1 MHNNQRKTIYLGK
14 IVNLGLETI
23 VLANGELSTVEI
35 VRHPGG
41 AGIVA
46 LDQEH
51 RVCLLRQYR
60 LAISRWIWEIPAGL
74 MENNEAPLT
83 TAKRELREEAGL
95 EAGRWQSLGSILPA
109 PGFCNEEIFL
119 YEARG
124 ITFVG
129 SSPDIDE
136 QFEIHWKPLAE
147 AINMASNGQISDS
160 KTIAALFRA
169 NQMG

>member
-1 MHNNQRKTIYLGK
+1 
-14 IVNLGLETI
+14 
-23 VLANGELSTVEI
+23 
-35 VRHPGG
+35 
-41 AGIVA
+41 
-46 LDQEH
+46 
-51 RVCLLRQYR
+51 
-60 LAISRWIWEIPAGL
+60 
-74 MENNEAPLT
+74 MENDETPLT

-109 PGFCNEEIFL
+109 PGFCNEEIVL
-119 YEARG
+119 YEAQD

-136 QFEIHWKPLAE
+136 QLEVHWKPLAE